1 MKFSVVAVAA
11 VLGAFAASPAHAQ
24 WADLNGQ
31 YRCVE
36 NCLGPSYAFIAQT
49 GWEMNLVNEG
59 GMPSRAWVDYP
70 GHLWAENWGEGAVF
84 SPDGLIVQFDNGSV
98 WQRVIPAPVAQVRLP
113 MRSRY

>member
-1 MKFSVVAVAA
+1 MKYSVVAVAA
-11 VLGAFAASPAHAQ
+11 VLGAFVASPAHAQ

-70 GHLWAENWGEGAVF
+70 GHLWAEN
-84 SPDGLIVQFDNGSV
+84 
-98 WQRVIPAPVAQVRLP
+98 
-113 MRSRY
+113 